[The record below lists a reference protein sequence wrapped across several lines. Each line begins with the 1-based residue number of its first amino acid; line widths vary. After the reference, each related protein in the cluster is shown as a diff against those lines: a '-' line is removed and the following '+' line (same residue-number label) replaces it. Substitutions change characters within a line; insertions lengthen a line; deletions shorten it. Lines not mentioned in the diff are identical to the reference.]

1 MEKLRSNLTKFFL
14 ARAFFFVDFLS
25 KCDYSTLNLMEQDLS
40 DIFLS
45 YRTILEECRE
55 PFLSNDGLAS
65 CKRLQTKIGIS
76 LTLMKQIDFGDI
88 IIQTFMGDL
97 DFFST
102 VVENFSSF
110 LTINRTYSKEE
121 CQEIRASLV
130 QSIVKLIPSTK
141 EFYLNRVGLF
151 FFF

>member
-1 MEKLRSNLTKFFL
+1 
-14 ARAFFFVDFLS
+14 
-25 KCDYSTLNLMEQDLS
+25 MEQDLS
-40 DIFLS
+40 DIFHS
-45 YRTILEECRE
+45 YCTILEQCKV
-55 PFLSNDGLAS
+55 PFLNNDGLNL

-102 VVENFSSF
+102 AVENFSNL
-110 LTINRTYSKEE
+110 LTNNEKCSKEE
-121 CQEIRASLV
+121 YQDIRSSLV

-141 EFYLNRVGLF
+141 EFYLQRVGIFNLIQLSYQFSIKNF
-151 FFF
+151 FLLPIFINL